1 MNTKTKGRSPG
12 MTAATFILVCAA
24 SGVARD
30 LEPITLP
37 PPQRTG
43 GGPLMEALNAR
54 RTTRSIGAAT
64 LAPQVLSNLLWAA
77 YGVNRDPGPRGN
89 VGRTAPSGMN
99 LQPIDL
105 YVATPKGVYLY
116 EPVPHRLAP
125 VVAKDIRALANRSP
139 VADKVPVVLVYVA
152 DGEKKPAPPPP
163 GAPAPAGRPGVTPPW
178 DLPSYGEVETG
189 FIGQNVYLFC
199 ASQGLAAW
207 FHSTSKE
214 ALAEAMK
221 LRPAQRVLYAQ
232 TVGHPAETE

>member
-1 MNTKTKGRSPG
+1 MSTRTPRRSLG
-12 MTAATFILVCAA
+12 TAAFALVLVWTT
-24 SGVARD
+24 SGLPQD

-54 RTTRSIGAAT
+54 RTTRSIGEAP

-77 YGVNRDPGPRGN
+77 YGVNRDQGPRGR

-105 YVATPKGVYLY
+105 YVATPAGVYLY

-125 VVAKDIRALANRSP
+125 VVAKDVRAIANRSP
-139 VADKVPVVLVYVA
+139 VAEKVPVVLIYVV
-152 DGEKKPAPPPP
+152 DGDRKPEPPPP
-163 GAPAPAGRPGVTPPW
+163 GTPAPAGPPGPAPPW
-178 DLPSYGEVETG
+178 ELPSFGEVETG

-207 FHSTSKE
+207 FHSTDKE
-214 ALAEAMK
+214 ALAEAMR

-232 TVGHPAETE
+232 TVGHPSEKE